1 MKIDSASSIL
11 QSALAV
17 PPAIQPLSSPQATQ
31 PAQPQETQQKQA
43 VQRTAPQETPNDQIS
58 INITVPRQTMETIEK
73 IGSVTDL
80 LNTTAKNLRET
91 GTTLKQSSDLMAQMK
106 EELGKITKNFPP
118 FPPESAER
126 RDILMSYQAIREQID
141 KMSIPPPPAPVYERV
156 QVMWKELFSSNKPN
170 AVDTPALSA
179 NATDSQVHQA
189 DEQLTFTRAAVTQ
202 LREAIGASL
211 QD

>member
-1 MKIDSASSIL
+1 MDINAASNIL
-11 QSALAV
+11 QSVITV
-17 PPAIQPLSSPQATQ
+17 PPAM
-31 PAQPQETQQKQA
+31 QPQSSQQEIQAKQTA
-43 VQRTAPQETPNDQIS
+43 QHTAAAPQETTGDQIS
-58 INITVPRQTMETIEK
+58 VNITVPRQTLETIEK
-73 IGSVTDL
+73 ISSVTDV

-91 GTTLKQSSDLMAQMK
+91 GNSLKQSSDMMAQMK
-106 EELGKITKNFPP
+106 TELSKIVKNFPP

-156 QVMWKELFSSNKPN
+156 QSLWRELFPASKPN
-170 AVDTPALSA
+170 SVDTPALSQ
-179 NATDSQVHQA
+179 NATDTQVQQA
-189 DEQLTFTRAAVTQ
+189 DEQLTFTRSAVTQ

>member
-1 MKIDSASSIL
+1 MDINAASNVL
-11 QSALAV
+11 QSAITV
-17 PPAIQPLSSPQATQ
+17 PPAMQPQSSQQEIQAKQTAQRTAAT
-31 PAQPQETQQKQA
+31 PQET
-43 VQRTAPQETPNDQIS
+43 TGDQVS
-58 INITVPRQTMETIEK
+58 VNITVPRQTLETIEK
-73 IGSVTDL
+73 ISSVTDV

-91 GTTLKQSSDLMAQMK
+91 GSSLKQSSDMMAQMK
-106 EELGKITKNFPP
+106 TELSKIVKNFPP

-156 QVMWKELFSSNKPN
+156 QLLWRELFPASKPN
-170 AVDTPALSA
+170 SIDTPALSQ
-179 NATDSQVHQA
+179 NATDTQVQQA
-189 DEQLTFTRAAVTQ
+189 DEQLTFTRSAVTQ